1 MSQLTELVDIKK
13 TVLTCKY
20 GCEQEDDS
28 VGLHGRRLGLSAI
41 GTSSTLQ
48 SSYQAQAKN
57 EKDKIISS
65 QSEQQ
70 VSRCLRSTANKLLL
84 KMDIFILI
92 VFCFYT
98 GRPCNWFIRNI
109 KNGFFRYLFLL
120 SKFNKKFKKNRHLKD
135 YFFISNY
142 LRSN

>member
-1 MSQLTELVDIKK
+1 MSQLNELVDIKK

-57 EKDKIISS
+57 EKDKIISL

-92 VFCFYT
+92 VFCRFSIPLIYTKIVFFFYSIYSSLIISVANL
-98 GRPCNWFIRNI
+98 CFYILNILIR
-109 KNGFFRYLFLL
+109 K
-120 SKFNKKFKKNRHLKD
+120 SK
-135 YFFISNY
+135 
-142 LRSN
+142 

>member
-1 MSQLTELVDIKK
+1 MSQLNELVDIKK

-70 VSRCLRSTANKLLL
+70 VSRCLRSTANKLLP

-92 VFCFYT
+92 VFCRFSIPLIYTKIVFFFYSIYSSLIISVANL
-98 GRPCNWFIRNI
+98 CFYILNILIR
-109 KNGFFRYLFLL
+109 K
-120 SKFNKKFKKNRHLKD
+120 SK
-135 YFFISNY
+135 
-142 LRSN
+142 

>member
-1 MSQLTELVDIKK
+1 MSQLNELVDIKK

-92 VFCFYT
+92 VFCRFSIPLIYTKIVFFFYSIYSSLIISVANL
-98 GRPCNWFIRNI
+98 CFYILNILIR
-109 KNGFFRYLFLL
+109 K
-120 SKFNKKFKKNRHLKD
+120 SK
-135 YFFISNY
+135 
-142 LRSN
+142 